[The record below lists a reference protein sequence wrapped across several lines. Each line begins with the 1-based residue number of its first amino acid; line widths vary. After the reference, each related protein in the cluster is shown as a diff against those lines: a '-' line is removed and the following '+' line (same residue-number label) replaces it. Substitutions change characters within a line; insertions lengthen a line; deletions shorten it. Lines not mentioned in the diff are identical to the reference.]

1 MRLAVTLLNG
11 SFPIGEIGREATHD
25 SSIAAVTVAIHRL
38 DLELPIV
45 GLLRRP
51 SSHDHRA
58 DIVGALNVAH
68 VVTLDPQWGIGQPEV
83 LLQLVEGAG
92 STVVITT
99 SFEAVTSETLLGV
112 LGNGFVQ
119 LALVASLRN
128 SDGDLALSEL

>member
-1 MRLAVTLLNG
+1 M
-11 SFPIGEIGREATHD
+11 
-25 SSIAAVTVAIHRL
+25 
-38 DLELPIV
+38 
-45 GLLRRP
+45 
-51 SSHDHRA
+51 
-58 DIVGALNVAH
+58 AH
-68 VVTLDPQWGIGQPEV
+68 VVTLDPQWSIGQPEV

-128 SDGDLALSEL
+128 SDGDLAFPEL